1 MKFEKTLKKAKFI
14 KRYKRFF
21 ADIEF
26 DGEVVV
32 AHVPNT
38 GSMKTC
44 LEDGAPCLV
53 SQTDD
58 PKRKLKFTLQM
69 IKTKSS
75 WVGVNTHLPN
85 KIVREAYDEKLIP
98 SWKKYKYARNE
109 VKLNDKTRIDMVLG
123 KNSIL
128 VEAKKISNIDE
139 LNATGD
145 KFHFVEVKNVS
156 YVLNKKAMFPD
167 SVSTRAQ
174 KHLQEMM
181 DLIDMGHTCEIVF
194 TIQRNDCTSFSAA
207 KEIDPK
213 YAELL
218 LKAKEKGVKI
228 SPYICSL
235 NNKSLSLGPIHKIPF
250 KKS

>member
-1 MKFEKTLKKAKFI
+1 MKFDPQLKKAKFI

-26 DGEVVV
+26 DGKIEV

-38 GSMKTC
+38 GSMKSC
-44 LEDGAPCLV
+44 LEEGASCLV

-75 WVGVNTHLPN
+75 WVGVNTNYPN
-85 KIVREAYDEKLIP
+85 KIVREAFDNKVVP
-98 SWKKYKYARNE
+98 SWKKFKYARNE
-109 VKLNDKTRIDMVLG
+109 VKLNDKTRIDLVLG
-123 KNSIL
+123 NHSFL
-128 VEAKKISNIDE
+128 QDAKKISHVDD
-139 LNATGD
+139 LNNTGE
-145 KFHFVEVKNVS
+145 KFHFIEIKNVS
-156 YVLNKKAMFPD
+156 YVENKKAMFPD

-181 DLIDMGHTCEIVF
+181 ELMDMGHTCELVF
-194 TIQRNDCTSFSAA
+194 TIQRTDCESFSAA
-207 KEIDPK
+207 KDIDPK

-218 LKAKEKGVKI
+218 LLAKSKGLKI
-228 SPYICSL
+228 SPYLCNLSSKNL
-235 NNKSLSLGPIHKIPF
+235 SLSPLKKIPF
-250 KKS
+250 KK